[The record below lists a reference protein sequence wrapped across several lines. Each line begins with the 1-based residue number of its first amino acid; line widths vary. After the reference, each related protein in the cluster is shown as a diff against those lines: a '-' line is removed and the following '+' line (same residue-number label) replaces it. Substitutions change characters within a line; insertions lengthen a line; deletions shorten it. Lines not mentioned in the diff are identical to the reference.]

1 MSKKHRHDQK
11 ITAQIDI
18 SKADW
23 QMILDAVDFYDTEI
37 YEFDAYCPNH
47 QTRSAVAS
55 AAAKL
60 RNMPLTDEN
69 RGKFPLSTKE
79 TAAILYSMQY
89 TQEEVAAGNLEL
101 DEIPESL
108 HDQSTLTAL
117 MDRLTAF
124 LAALGIVFE

>member
-11 ITAQIDI
+11 ITTSIDI
-18 SKADW
+18 SKNDW

-69 RGKFPLSTKE
+69 RGKFPLSTRE
-79 TAAILYSMQY
+79 TAAIVYSMQY
-89 TQEEVAAGNLEL
+89 IQEEVAAGHLEL
-101 DEIPESL
+101 FEISEL
-108 HDQSTLTAL
+108 FHDPFAVAPLL
-117 MDRLTAF
+117 KRLTAF
-124 LAALGIVFE
+124 LAVLGIVFE

>member
-1 MSKKHRHDQK
+1 MNKKHRHDQK
-11 ITAQIDI
+11 ITTSIDI
-18 SKADW
+18 SKNDW
-23 QMILDAVDFYDTEI
+23 QMIFDAVDFYDTEI

-89 TQEEVAAGNLEL
+89 IKEEVAAGNLDL

-108 HDQSTLTAL
+108 HDQSTLTDL

>member
-11 ITAQIDI
+11 ITTSIDI
-18 SKADW
+18 SKNDW

-60 RNMPLTDEN
+60 RNIPLTDEN
-69 RGKFPLSTKE
+69 RGKFPLSTRE
-79 TAAILYSMQY
+79 TAAIVYSMQY
-89 TQEEVAAGNLEL
+89 IQEEVAAGHLEL
-101 DEIPESL
+101 SEIPESL
-108 HDQSTLTAL
+108 HDPSAVAPLL
-117 MDRLTAF
+117 KRLTAF
-124 LAALGIVFE
+124 LAVLGIVFE

>member
-1 MSKKHRHDQK
+1 MNKKHRHDQK
-11 ITAQIDI
+11 ITTSIDI
-18 SKADW
+18 SKNDW
-23 QMILDAVDFYDTEI
+23 QMIFDAVDFYDTEI

-60 RNMPLTDEN
+60 RNMPLTDAN

-89 TQEEVAAGNLEL
+89 IKEEVAAGNLDL

-108 HDQSTLTAL
+108 HDQSQP
-117 MDRLTAF
+117 
-124 LAALGIVFE
+124 